1 MSNKAWRSLFAIIAA
16 VASYSLATDL
26 HPDVVLSPIIQFAL
40 GAILVGLAV
49 IRAPEDDPPPIA

>member
-1 MSNKAWRSLFAIIAA
+1 MDNKKWRSLFAVIAA
-16 VASYSLATDL
+16 VASYALASDL

-49 IRAPEDDPPPIA
+49 IQAPQDV